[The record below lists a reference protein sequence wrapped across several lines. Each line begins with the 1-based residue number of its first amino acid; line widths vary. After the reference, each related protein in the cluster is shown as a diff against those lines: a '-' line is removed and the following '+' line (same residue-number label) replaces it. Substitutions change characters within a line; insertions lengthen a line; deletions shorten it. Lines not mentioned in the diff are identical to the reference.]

1 MRSVLKTLIIA
12 IAVMI
17 GIGLGIECFGGI
29 IEVGIEI
36 LLFLLCIFFL
46 AAGFFS
52 AHWLRCTSIISKPDQ
67 QSFHHTNHVFNS
79 L

>member
-17 GIGLGIECFGGI
+17 GIALGIEYLGGI
-29 IEVGIEI
+29 IEVCIEI

-46 AAGFFS
+46 AAGFILGPL
-52 AHWLRCTSIISKPDQ
+52 A
-67 QSFHHTNHVFNS
+67 
-79 L
+79 